1 MAKPYVMIVVDWDGD
16 DVWEEAN
23 EDISADV
30 RRVTLRQGKNI
41 DKHRAEAAMLELLLK
56 NDDHKY
62 SPSLT
67 TSVVYPYTLPGPDL
81 WMVVSYPLD
90 QFTASN
96 GTTLAS
102 RKPTYDDTFA
112 AWAGDTGQFDIQ
124 SNVLNPKSTGN
135 YTAVLEFAESDCYVG
150 CKYTRGGT
158 TSGLICRWSNASNY
172 LLVYHDGTNLRLG
185 KVDAGTLSSIAS
197 ATFAWTAG
205 DAKRMFDDMER
216 WGQHLVYR
224 SAPVGSSSNNMD
236 DILGVILDAVDFDSS
251 NRILDTGT
259 NVAAN
264 ADHEKNLG
272 RNALVEAYQAQ
283 DDDVGFM
290 QVDGQGYAR
299 YEGASTGATD
309 KTDDHRERAPHNA
322 IVRVWRAD
330 RSAGDETD
338 IEIGQHFKWDDGM
351 RWVENEV
358 YYVYHRISK
367 TTGVKVYSLQNDDR
381 PKIVNGKALEL
392 LAIGDEDHIAN
403 PRPPKHTTDFLLN
416 SAEDGTG
423 TDLLIAEDTQ
433 TAGTV
438 TLSGA
443 AAYTIDDTSQNF
455 NAGGSVDWNDGNHV
469 IWITDNGSD
478 FAYAF
483 IGTDD
488 PDGNGTKVSLYTTH
502 ARATL
507 GYAYT
512 SSGFSESDTPLTYN
526 VYNVW
531 VELVTGFDGNFRQI
545 KIHNGSGTDGFI
557 TKLLLLADKGVA
569 SSKTAARAEDAQSQ
583 TDYGRRRI
591 EHATLHH
598 DRYGDMGSDGFPD
611 RTNDPGSAVERADK
625 RVQLRKLAQ
634 ERLRQVKMWN
644 LTRANLM
651 QIVHRSVSDRV
662 NLVYPSMGIDDTY
675 FIEYRKVVISE
686 GGLKI
691 DCEWD
696 LVQTFDGNVSHA
708 RLGQFIAGG

>member
-1 MAKPYVMIVVDWDGD
+1 M
-16 DVWEEAN
+16 
-23 EDISADV
+23 
-30 RRVTLRQGKNI
+30 
-41 DKHRAEAAMLELLLK
+41 
-56 NDDHKY
+56 
-62 SPSLT
+62 
-67 TSVVYPYTLPGPDL
+67 
-81 WMVVSYPLD
+81 
-90 QFTASN
+90 
-96 GTTLAS
+96 
-102 RKPTYDDTFA
+102 
-112 AWAGDTGQFDIQ
+112 
-124 SNVLNPKSTGN
+124 
-135 YTAVLEFAESDCYVG
+135 
-150 CKYTRGGT
+150 
-158 TSGLICRWSNASNY
+158 
-172 LLVYHDGTNLRLG
+172 
-185 KVDAGTLSSIAS
+185 
-197 ATFAWTAG
+197 
-205 DAKRMFDDMER
+205 
-216 WGQHLVYR
+216 VYR